1 MPGSQADEV
10 EWEVMTNK
18 ELHDN
23 FQQMMADQVQDFVTS
38 LGEAMEKLDGLE
50 KTFETKLDAKFNE
63 VLAHLPPA
71 APAITQQ
78 QQQRRPNF
86 AGRAQRV
93 PLEEGQHSGAGSSMG
108 EKVRAREGTTEF
120 PVVIFAL

>member
-1 MPGSQADEV
+1 MPGSQADKV
-10 EWEVMTNK
+10 EWEVMTHK

-63 VLAHLPPA
+63 VLARLPPA
-71 APAITQQ
+71 APVITQQ
-78 QQQRRPNF
+78 QQQRWPNF
-86 AGRAQRV
+86 AGRTQRV
-93 PLEEGQHSGAGSSMG
+93 PLEEGQQSGAGSSMG
-108 EKVRAREGTTEF
+108 EKVRAWEGTTGF
-120 PVVIFAL
+120 PGVIFAL